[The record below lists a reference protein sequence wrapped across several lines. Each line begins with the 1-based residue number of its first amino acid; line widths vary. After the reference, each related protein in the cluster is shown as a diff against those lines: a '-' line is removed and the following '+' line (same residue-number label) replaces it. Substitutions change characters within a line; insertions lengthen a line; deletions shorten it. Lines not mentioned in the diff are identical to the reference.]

1 MSAFTHYTPICSGRS
16 AQIKS
21 SFFGTYAE
29 NVTDTLNFRIGIVV
43 TVVISLVSVSTL

>member
-1 MSAFTHYTPICSGRS
+1 MSAFTLYTRICSVRS
-16 AQIKS
+16 AQIKPA
-21 SFFGTYAE
+21 FFGNYAE